1 MKILL
6 VFTLYLI
13 SGPVGC
19 FDVIGYAGGSVTIL
33 CENQQYGMSDKYFCK
48 KKTEQCIRVKTQNP
62 SIHKDR
68 VSLHES
74 SGVLTVF
81 YRDLSLEDSGL
92 YECGETGRWS
102 HFMNLTVKTDPCC
115 LGPKTVIGHLGET
128 VTINCSYPEEFQT
141 DYKSFDK
148 LDDKYL
154 HELIKT
160 PDSQKGRFS
169 ISDYRRSRVVSV
181 RIRDVRED
189 DGRVYYCGV
198 GKGGGDSVSYI
209 SHFSKIHLQVSDS
222 KETLRP
228 KTTIQPTPVT
238 YRSASAAPSVTISA
252 EEPSTPGSSDP
263 GFPTIIIISVSI
275 CVVLLLIGG
284 LILIF
289 YKRRYS
295 KTRGS
300 SSSANQPMMM
310 GNTNEISHSASDYE
324 EIRYTRTS
332 PQSEATPL
340 YSTVQQ
346 TPIHT
351 VYALAQLPT
360 TSDPPNNVYSI
371 VPLPRTSS
379 DPPNTEYSIVP
390 LPRTSSDPPN
400 TVNTL
405 AQLPTIPVDLNSPG
419 CS

>member
-19 FDVIGYAGGSVTIL
+19 FDVIGYAGGMVTIL
-33 CENQQYGMSDKYFCK
+33 CKNQQYGMSDKYFCNK
-48 KKTEQCIRVKTQNP
+48 KAEQCIRVNTQNP

-92 YECGETGRWS
+92 YECGEIGRWS
-102 HFMNLTVKTDPCC
+102 HFMNLRVKTDPCR

-169 ISDYRRSRVVSV
+169 ISDNRRSRVISV
-181 RIRDVRED
+181 RISDVRED
-189 DGRVYYCGV
+189 DEGVYYNGV
-198 GKGGGDSVSYI
+198 GTGGNLVSYI
-209 SHFSKIHLQVSDS
+209 SHFSKIHLQVS
-222 KETLRP
+222 
-228 KTTIQPTPVT
+228 
-238 YRSASAAPSVTISA
+238 A
-252 EEPSTPGSSDP
+252 PGSSDP
-263 GFPTIIIISVSI
+263 GFPTIIIIPVSI

-300 SSSANQPMMM
+300 FSSANQPMMM

-324 EIRYTRTS
+324 EIRYTGTS

-340 YSTVQQ
+340 YYTVQQ

-360 TSDPPNNVYSI
+360 TSDPPSTELSF

-400 TVNTL
+400 TEYSIVPLPRTSYDPPNTVYTL

-419 CS
+419 YS